1 MILAVFFYLL
11 LLVGSITGVAVG
23 LSAVARGFSRYRE
36 AVTIT
41 DTPLSTLDAVAV
53 GPAAVTGTVTV
64 SSDDSPLSMP
74 VDGRECVAYDLSV
87 RDEGYASTRRP
98 LEERRATTFALEA
111 GRGRIEVSPQA
122 IEAAEFDLS
131 ADRRTERTVA
141 SYERPPDRVAA
152 FERTRDLPERGLQ
165 YDRTFELEWIEPGDE
180 LYAFGRVDA
189 DSAALESDG
198 GRTPTGSG
206 SKAKGA
212 VLRDGDDVTPF
223 VSDKSPERLLRE
235 RRFALGRSV
244 CKGLVLATGSLAVF
258 LWLSGIAP
266 LFLGA

>member
-11 LLVGSITGVAVG
+11 LLVGSIAGVAVG
-23 LSAVARGFSRYRE
+23 LSTVARGFSRYRE
-36 AVTIT
+36 AVTIA
-41 DTPLSTLDAVAV
+41 DTPPSTLDAVAV

-64 SSDDSPLSMP
+64 SGAGSPLSIP
-74 VDGRECVAYDLSV
+74 VDGRECVAYDLAV
-87 RDEGYASTRRP
+87 RDEGYVSTRP
-98 LEERRATTFALEA
+98 LEERRATTFTLEA
-111 GRGRIEVSPQA
+111 EHGRVEVSPAA

-141 SYERPPDRVAA
+141 SYERPSDRVSA
-152 FERTRDLPERGLQ
+152 FERTRDLPERGMRS
-165 YDRTFELEWIEPGDE
+165 DRTFELEWIEPGDE
-180 LYAFGRVDA
+180 LYAFGRIDA
-189 DSAALESDG
+189 DAATLESG
-198 GRTPTGSG
+198 SRTPTGSG
-206 SKAKGA
+206 SKGA

-244 CKGLVLATGSLAVF
+244 CKGLGLATGSLAVF

-266 LFLGA
+266 LFLGG